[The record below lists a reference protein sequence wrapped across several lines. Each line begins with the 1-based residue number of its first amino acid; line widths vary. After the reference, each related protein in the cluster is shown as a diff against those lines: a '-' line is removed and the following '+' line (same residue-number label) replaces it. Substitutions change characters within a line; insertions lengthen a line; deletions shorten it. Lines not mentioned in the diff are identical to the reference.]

1 MTSAILLLRYLIQ
14 VSTCFLILKENL
26 YYKKVECSNK
36 IYSTL
41 QTSVRLTMSL
51 EILAKTC
58 MFGTVKSFYTL
69 AKRTVKAERCVS
81 PVSLNQGPE
90 VLTKWLMLSPFLG
103 SSRGTALL
111 I

>member
-1 MTSAILLLRYLIQ
+1 MKNDVCYSTSKVPNTSIYLLSDFER
-14 VSTCFLILKENL
+14 
-26 YYKKVECSNK
+26 KVECSNK

-51 EILAKTC
+51 EILARTC